1 MTSSTSTAR
10 ISPTVRARAASQ
22 WLALGAVLGPVLFTG
37 TWLVLGFLSPGYTM
51 WDIRVEEYSVI
62 SQPVSGLG
70 LGVTAP
76 YMNAAFIVM
85 GILCVAGA
93 VGIFCSIAELSTSAR
108 WTCTALLA
116 PHGLGGVLSGIFTL
130 ESIMLHSL
138 GFLLALTPIVS
149 FLVIARQL
157 RRIPAWRRLGTWL
170 LVASPLTMVL
180 TVLYFATFDPQA
192 AGTNSGIAGLTER
205 LLLVELQAGIVAMG
219 WLAFRRPRPVAL
231 GHQ

>member
-1 MTSSTSTAR
+1 
-10 ISPTVRARAASQ
+10 
-22 WLALGAVLGPVLFTG
+22 
-37 TWLVLGFLSPGYTM
+37 
-51 WDIRVEEYSVI
+51 
-62 SQPVSGLG
+62 
-70 LGVTAP
+70 
-76 YMNAAFIVM
+76 
-85 GILCVAGA
+85 
-93 VGIFCSIAELSTSAR
+93 
-108 WTCTALLA
+108 
-116 PHGLGGVLSGIFTL
+116 
-130 ESIMLHSL
+130 MLHSL

-192 AGTNSGIAGLTER
+192 AGTNSGVAGLTER

>member
-1 MTSSTSTAR
+1 MTSSTRTAR
-10 ISPTVRARAASQ
+10 TSPTVRTATGSQ
-22 WLALGAVLGPVLFTG
+22 WLALGAVVGPVLFTG

-51 WDIRVEEYSVI
+51 WDIRVEDYSVI

-76 YMNAAFIVM
+76 YMNTAFIVM

-93 VGIFCSIAELSTSAR
+93 VGIFRSIAELSDAAR

-116 PHGLGGVLSGIFTL
+116 LHGLGGVLSGIFTL
-130 ESIMLHSL
+130 ESILLHSL

-149 FLVIARQL
+149 FPVIARHL
-157 RRIPAWRRLGTWL
+157 RRIPAWRPLGAWL
-170 LVASPLTMVL
+170 LMASPLTIVL
-180 TVLYFATFDPQA
+180 AALYFATFDPAA
-192 AGTNSGIAGLTER
+192 AGSGSGVAGLTER

-219 WLAFRRPRPVAL
+219 WLAFRRSRPEAL
-231 GHQ
+231 DHQ